1 MVRNQ
6 LVIRNRCAAAE
17 ELPHSPSRHRIRS
30 PQALPIIAFLA
41 YILAPASSH
50 AEEPP
55 NPLCTSCHNSDGNST
70 NPDYP
75 KIAGLDAAYI
85 AKQIK
90 DFKNYKRANNVMGPL
105 SETIDEAQIDA
116 LAKYYSKQKRAP
128 EAVTDPSLAAK
139 GQLIYDQGI
148 DATAVPACGGCHE
161 TDGSGSRKFPRLAG
175 QHTAYLISQMK
186 NFRSGVRNNDGR
198 MRAVARRL
206 TEDEIVAV
214 AEYIAG
220 LKGGDQ

>member
-1 MVRNQ
+1 M
-6 LVIRNRCAAAE
+6 IRNRCATAE
-17 ELPHSPSRHRIRS
+17 QLRYSPPRPRTRS
-30 PQALPIIAFLA
+30 QQALTPVFPILAFLA
-41 YILAPASSH
+41 YVLAPVTAR

-90 DFKNYKRANNVMGPL
+90 DFKDYKRANEIMGPM
-105 SETIDEAQIDA
+105 SAKIDDPQIEA
-116 LAKYYSKQKRAP
+116 LARYYSKQKRTP
-128 EAVTDPSLAAK
+128 EPVLDPKLAAK
-139 GQLIYDQGI
+139 GQLIYDRGI

-175 QHTAYLISQMK
+175 QHTAYLINQMK
-186 NFRSGVRNNDGR
+186 NFRSGARNNDGR

-206 TEDEIVAV
+206 TEDETIAV